1 MPRAGLSVSGID
13 PELEAAIAAIGD
25 PARLQAAQ
33 ELVTR
38 AAPSLQRVLAR
49 ALADGGWFD
58 TAHEAAVQEA
68 IGADDPAQRLR
79 AVKTLCAEETRLSML
94 VGVAVGF
101 ELARELRY
109 RGLDSVTGAAAEP
122 QPDRGTDPAHEPPEH
137 PEQED

>member
-1 MPRAGLSVSGID
+1 VAAND
-13 PELEAAIAAIGD
+13 AELDAAIAAIGD
-25 PARLQAAQ
+25 PERMRAAQ
-33 ELVTR
+33 ELVSR
-38 AAPSLQRVLAR
+38 AAPALQRVLAS

-58 TAHEAAVQEA
+58 TAHEAAVREA
-68 IGADDPAQRLR
+68 IGAEDPAERLR

-109 RGLDSVTGAAAEP
+109 PGLDAETP
-122 QPDRGTDPAHEPPEH
+122 H

>member
-1 MPRAGLSVSGID
+1 MSEID
-13 PELEAAIAAIGD
+13 AELDAAIAAIGD
-25 PARLQAAQ
+25 PERMRAAQ
-33 ELVTR
+33 ELVAK
-38 AAPSLQRVLAR
+38 AAPALQRVLAS

-58 TAHEAAVQEA
+58 TAHEAAVREA
-68 IGADDPAQRLR
+68 VAADGEDERLR

-109 RGLDSVTGAAAEP
+109 
-122 QPDRGTDPAHEPPEH
+122 PDLPH